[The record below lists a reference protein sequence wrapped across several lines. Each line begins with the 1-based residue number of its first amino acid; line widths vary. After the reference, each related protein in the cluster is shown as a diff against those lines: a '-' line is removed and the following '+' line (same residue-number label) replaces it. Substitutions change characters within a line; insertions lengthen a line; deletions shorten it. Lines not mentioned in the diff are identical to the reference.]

1 MAQRQ
6 QILYLWLA
14 EGALDTETVGWA
26 FHDGTAGS
34 GPGLPEGDP
43 PYPTGQAAL
52 EDGWFLL
59 QSPAPAPLPPGA
71 EHEVTYLANEFI
83 FERRVDIST

>member
-71 EHEVTYLANEFI
+71 EREVTYLANEFI

>member
-1 MAQRQ
+1 MALRQ

-26 FHDGTAGS
+26 FHDGTAGA
-34 GPGLPEGDP
+34 GPGLPEQQP
-43 PYPTGQAAL
+43 PYATGLAAL

-59 QSPAPAPLPPGA
+59 QSPAPYALHPGA
-71 EHEVTYLANEFI
+71 EHDVSYLPNEFVL
-83 FERRVDIST
+83 ERRIEV